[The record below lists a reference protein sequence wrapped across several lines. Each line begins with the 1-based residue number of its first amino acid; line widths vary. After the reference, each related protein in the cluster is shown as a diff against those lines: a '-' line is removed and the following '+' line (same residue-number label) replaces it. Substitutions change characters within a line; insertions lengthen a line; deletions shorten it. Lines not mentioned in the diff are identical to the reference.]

1 MSFMG
6 DSIDKLIGL
15 SSIAKNYGWKDFFMD
30 SIVPIILALLVLVT
44 AAIFSD
50 DSRALFDKIVAL
62 GISILPSYLG
72 LLVAAY
78 TILLTLLTTPTVEKL
93 KQIEDAEHK
102 INGKDLIRLLNMDF
116 AVCILI
122 TGFALFLSFLFSVFS
137 SLNIVFLYADVV
149 NYLGLF
155 LMVFLLAFSLGRLT
169 DLIENLYNIGQ
180 TTTIL

>member
-1 MSFMG
+1 MS
-6 DSIDKLIGL
+6 DVVDKLIGW
-15 SSIAKNYGWKDFFMD
+15 SSIAKNYGWKDLFWD
-30 SIVPIILALLVLVT
+30 SVVPIILASLVVV
-44 AAIFSD
+44 AATIYCD
-50 DSRALFDKIVAL
+50 DSHVLFDKVVAL
-62 GISILPSYLG
+62 CVSILPSYLG

-93 KQIEDAEHK
+93 KEIKDDEHK
-102 INGKDLIRLLNMDF
+102 INGKDLIRMLNSDF
-116 AVCILI
+116 AACILI
-122 TGFALFLSFLFSVFS
+122 AGFALFLSFLFSVFS

-149 NYLGLF
+149 NYLGLL